1 MDQQTIDAYD
11 KDAVKIAELHASLVP
26 HRLYALIQTYFIA
39 HGKTVDVGCGIGRD
53 SFFLQQ
59 TGFEVIGVD
68 ASIGMLNQAKALY
81 PSVGFFQDDL
91 PNLPTLP
98 DITFDNVLCSAVL
111 MHLDSHNV
119 WKAVRRLLNLL
130 KPHGVLIV
138 TLRGTQQPDLR
149 ENGKLYQ
156 PVDLSVLR
164 QFLEDHAAQIVH
176 DEQDIE
182 PQRQLTWYNV
192 VIKKLPHLVE

>member
-59 TGFEVIGVD
+59 NDFEVIGVD

-192 VIKKLPHLVE
+192 VIKKLPHLAE

>member
-59 TGFEVIGVD
+59 AGFEVIGVD

>member
-59 TGFEVIGVD
+59 NDFEVIGVD